1 MNSGSVKTNNSK
13 ILVLPRLAWL
23 KRRLASLQKC
33 GIVLI
38 GLIFASS
45 VFAQIHYNEEGQVYV
60 CPLATKI
67 EEINPRCD
75 CRIDLILGEIVTS
88 TCPVNGESYEMR
100 LEITEYEGKE
110 YYAILGFEN
119 GGAGINFPPIAKISA
134 PSEGYVGQEIFFDG
148 SQSFDQNG
156 DPLEYSWDFGN
167 SEIIRGK
174 KISYIFKNPGDYLI
188 NLTVFDGMA
197 TSSTTTKVKISAI
210 SVSGSKVL
218 EKETPILA
226 TPTQSLNLK
235 SEKEKREELGYKFLK
250 KPEEKPQKE
259 ETKEETKE
267 EIVILPPQIES
278 KKTQNSFLLASLLKP
293 NLNSFITLSVF
304 VLASFF
310 FIFLVLKKIKRQKK

>member
-1 MNSGSVKTNNSK
+1 MKPRGDNMKNSK
-13 ILVLPRLAWL
+13 IPLLW
-23 KRRLASLQKC
+23 KS

-167 SEIIRGK
+167 SEIIRGQ

-259 ETKEETKE
+259 ETKEE
-267 EIVILPPQIES
+267 IVILPPQIES
-278 KKTQNSFLLASLLKP
+278 KKTQNSFLLASLLKS

>member
-1 MNSGSVKTNNSK
+1 MKFRNIKLRNSK
-13 ILVLPRLAWL
+13 IPLLR
-23 KRRLASLQKC
+23 KS

-88 TCPVNGESYEMR
+88 TCPVNGENYEMR

-110 YYAILGFEN
+110 YFAILGFEN
-119 GGAGINFPPIAKISA
+119 GGAGINFPPTAKISA

-156 DPLEYSWDFGN
+156 DPLEYFWDFGN
-167 SEIIRGK
+167 SEIIRGQ

-197 TSSTTTKVKISAI
+197 TSSTTTKVKISAL
-210 SVSGSKVL
+210 SMSGSKISQR
-218 EKETPILA
+218 ESSAFKTS
-226 TPTQSLNLK
+226 TQTENLK
-235 SEKEKREELGYKFLK
+235 LKKEKGEKLSYKFLK
-250 KPEEKPQKE
+250 RPETSQQKE
-259 ETKEETKE
+259 ETKREKIIIPSPEKIKET
-267 EIVILPPQIES
+267 P
-278 KKTQNSFLLASLLKP
+278 NFFLLASLSNFKLSS
-293 NLNSFITLSVF
+293 LLLIFILG
-304 VLASFF
+304 
-310 FIFLVLKKIKRQKK
+310 FLFSAFLLFKKIKKSTK

>member
-1 MNSGSVKTNNSK
+1 MKLRGDNMKNSK
-13 ILVLPRLAWL
+13 IPLLW
-23 KRRLASLQKC
+23 KS
-33 GIVLI
+33 GMVLI

-119 GGAGINFPPIAKISA
+119 GGAGINFPPTAKISA

-148 SQSFDQNG
+148 SHSFDQNG

-167 SEIIRGK
+167 SEIIRGQ

-259 ETKEETKE
+259 EAKE
-267 EIVILPPQIES
+267 EIVILSPQIES
-278 KKTQNSFLLASLLKP
+278 KKTQNSFLLASLLKS

>member
-33 GIVLI
+33 GIVLV

-88 TCPVNGESYEMR
+88 TCPVNGENYEMR

-119 GGAGINFPPIAKISA
+119 GGAGINFPPIAKILA

-167 SEIIRGK
+167 SEIIRGQ

-197 TSSTTTKVKISAI
+197 TSSTTTKVKISTI

-218 EKETPILA
+218 EKETPILS

-250 KPEEKPQKE
+250 KPEEKPQKGE
-259 ETKEETKE
+259 AKE

-278 KKTQNSFLLASLLKP
+278 KKNQNSFLLASLLKS

>member
-1 MNSGSVKTNNSK
+1 MKPRGDNMKNSK
-13 ILVLPRLAWL
+13 IPLLR
-23 KRRLASLQKC
+23 KS

-88 TCPVNGESYEMR
+88 TCPVNGENYEMR

-110 YYAILGFEN
+110 YFAILGFEN

-167 SEIIRGK
+167 SEIIRGQ

-218 EKETPILA
+218 QKETAVLA
-226 TPTQSLNLK
+226 TPTQSWNLK
-235 SEKEKREELGYKFLK
+235 SEKEKREELSYKFLK
-250 KPEEKPQKE
+250 KPEEKPQKGE
-259 ETKEETKE
+259 AKE

-278 KKTQNSFLLASLLKP
+278 KKTQNSFLLASLLKS

>member
-1 MNSGSVKTNNSK
+1 MKPRGDNMKNSK
-13 ILVLPRLAWL
+13 IPLLW
-23 KRRLASLQKC
+23 KS

-38 GLIFASS
+38 GLIFASA

-119 GGAGINFPPIAKISA
+119 GGAGINFPPIAKILA

-167 SEIIRGK
+167 SEIIRGQ

-218 EKETPILA
+218 EKETPILS

-259 ETKEETKE
+259 ETKEE
-267 EIVILPPQIES
+267 IVILPPQIES
-278 KKTQNSFLLASLLKP
+278 KKTQSSFLLVSLLKF

>member
-1 MNSGSVKTNNSK
+1 MKPRGDNMKNSK
-13 ILVLPRLAWL
+13 IPLLW
-23 KRRLASLQKC
+23 KS

-88 TCPVNGESYEMR
+88 TCPVNGENYEMR

-110 YYAILGFEN
+110 YFAILGFEN
-119 GGAGINFPPIAKISA
+119 GGGGINFPPIAKISA

-167 SEIIRGK
+167 SEIIRGQ

-218 EKETPILA
+218 EKETAVLA
-226 TPTQSLNLK
+226 TPTQSWNLK
-235 SEKEKREELGYKFLK
+235 SEKEKREELSYKFLK

-259 ETKEETKE
+259 ETKEEAKK
-267 EIVILPPQIES
+267 EIVISPPQIKS
-278 KKTQNSFLLASLLKP
+278 KETQSSFLLASLLKS